1 MTCYLSKDKVL
12 PMVHQWPIFAHF
24 LNSIFLAI
32 GPINGNQRTSWLTIG
47 SYLMVSL
54 VLAWLTW
61 FGFVSFV
68 FVLDICFSH
77 KKFGKICELL
87 AHLAY
92 DHTMLVKKAKSSHK
106 PTFFLEI
113 TALFLS
119 SLLLHLGQTFR
130 EKHRFFQFEISLSQ
144 VSKHSETYILPLEKE
159 FKTSKDT
166 IIGTVGI

>member
-32 GPINGNQRTSWLTIG
+32 GPINGNQRTSWLTIC

-113 TALFLS
+113 TTIFLLR
-119 SLLLHLGQTFR
+119 LLLCGS
-130 EKHRFFQFEISLSQ
+130 RFLKQKEMSIFSVCYLLS
-144 VSKHSETYILPLEKE
+144 T
-159 FKTSKDT
+159 D
-166 IIGTVGI
+166 